1 MITKQIDRL
10 IFLTVICLIANSA
23 LAAGEKPLRVVKFDL
38 PLPVSPV
45 AAEASSTQPPDKNKA
60 EDLSAKNAIDGNL
73 NTRWSSTPE
82 EPQWLVVDL
91 GDVYDIDKVIISW
104 GPGYASSY
112 KIELSE
118 DRINWKEAYS
128 TETGRGKVDTITF
141 PIEKIGFIKIDC
153 IKIGGEPGLSIRE
166 VTVYGKKKLVLF

>member
-10 IFLTVICLIANSA
+10 IFLTVFYLIANSV

-141 PIEKIGFIKIDC
+141 PIEKIGYIKIDC
-153 IKIGGEPGLSIRE
+153 IKNGGEPGISIRE